1 MIKIFDETSLNED
14 LNKKNTLYLYF
25 YSPGCGPCKIT
36 SPLVQE
42 FGNSIEDIVYI
53 VNSREAKELQNQL
66 EVFAYPSLII
76 IKNNKVIKGGV
87 GQDEVTKIIK
97 DGTSNK

>member
-14 LNKKNTLYLYF
+14 LNKKKILYLYF